1 VQPAME
7 ELDVDR
13 AVARLAANRV
23 NRQAHVN
30 AGRAARGCNATG
42 LRVFRCI
49 SGDGLS
55 PLAHAYAHA
64 DAGPVIDTRG
74 AAAAAAHRAFPPVLA
89 INRAHVTL
97 IEVAPLS
104 SESIVHESPVGQP
117 LVVEVACA
125 CV

>member
-1 VQPAME
+1 ME
-7 ELDVDR
+7 EFYVDGS
-13 AVARLAANRV
+13 AAGLAAHRV
-23 NRQAHVN
+23 NRQTQVN
-30 AGRAARGCNATG
+30 AGRAARGCDAAG
-42 LRVFRCI
+42 LWVFRYI
-49 SGDGLS
+49 AGDGDAA
-55 PLAHAYAHA
+55 LAHAYAHA
-64 DAGPVIDTRG
+64 DAGPVIDTRS